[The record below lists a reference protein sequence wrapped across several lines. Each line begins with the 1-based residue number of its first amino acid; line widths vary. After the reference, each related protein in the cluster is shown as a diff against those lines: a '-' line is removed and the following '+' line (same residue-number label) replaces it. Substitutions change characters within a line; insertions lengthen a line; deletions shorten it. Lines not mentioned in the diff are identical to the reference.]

1 MIAQHGIS
9 APHGL
14 CYLHHHGHNTTVDP
28 SHPKTYII
36 LTQILSTEGPQ
47 NTRTIVH
54 ELTFLPG
61 TPAESFATVKTP
73 TLIMA
78 SDHTAPE
85 ILQWATE
92 LEEAI
97 LHSTGL
103 VLPGEW
109 HGVDD
114 ATLTETTQQYLSSP
128 QP

>member
-1 MIAQHGIS
+1 MPPLS
-9 APHGL
+9 ADGL
-14 CYLHHHGHNTTVDP
+14 
-28 SHPKTYII
+28 
-36 LTQILSTEGPQ
+36 Q

-61 TPAESFATVKTP
+61 TPAESFASVPTP
-73 TLIMA
+73 TLLMA

-97 LHSTGL
+97 PNATRL

-114 ATLTETTQQYLSSP
+114 ATLTDAIHAYLASP